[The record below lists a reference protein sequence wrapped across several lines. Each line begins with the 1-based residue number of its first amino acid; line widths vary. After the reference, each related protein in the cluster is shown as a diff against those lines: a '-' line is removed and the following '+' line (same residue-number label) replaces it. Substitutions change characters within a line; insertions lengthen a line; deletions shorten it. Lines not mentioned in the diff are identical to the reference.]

1 MKAQRLFELIG
12 LVEEDLV
19 LQAMETPRRQRF
31 PVGLAAAACLT
42 LCAVSLPLSGLLS
55 PKGAQME
62 SAPAEAPSA
71 PSAGAPGCAAEEFSF
86 LSYAGPILP
95 MIIPQITGLEASRD
109 LVISVTD
116 GSAAVSD
123 SYIFT
128 NHTEQDFSFTALYP
142 VCGSLS
148 AVDQIL
154 PTVTTNGADTETSLY
169 AGQYAGSFTAAYGS
183 GDDSR
188 RDNLLQPSSW
198 DHYDKILQ
206 DKDDAGYALVPMADL
221 SEPVTVYEFSDF
233 ITRPDYDAATLA
245 IEFTLPSEDTAVMT
259 YGFNGGTWSGTWRQY
274 DFFVPN
280 GIRRDISPKL
290 LILMGEDIGSYQLAG
305 YTDGSCEEPLSGLS
319 CHVERY
325 ESDMGTVL
333 ERLCQSYL
341 EQNASGAD
349 ISGILHSDPAN
360 IPPELFVRC
369 AAEILT
375 EYGVL
380 SESPAE
386 RYDFGRLDEVIQ
398 EALIMKRIFYTAF
411 NITLPAGEST
421 TITACSRR
429 AESFNFPGTER
440 SGITGFDFLTNG
452 LPTTL
457 TVEGV
462 SAEQLG
468 SNNLPAP
475 QAAPTPYHHYYFEI
489 SP

>member
-109 LVISVTD
+109 LVISVAD

-206 DKDDAGYALVPMADL
+206 DKDDAG
-221 SEPVTVYEFSDF
+221 
-233 ITRPDYDAATLA
+233 
-245 IEFTLPSEDTAVMT
+245 
-259 YGFNGGTWSGTWRQY
+259 
-274 DFFVPN
+274 
-280 GIRRDISPKL
+280 
-290 LILMGEDIGSYQLAG
+290 
-305 YTDGSCEEPLSGLS
+305 
-319 CHVERY
+319 
-325 ESDMGTVL
+325 
-333 ERLCQSYL
+333 
-341 EQNASGAD
+341 
-349 ISGILHSDPAN
+349 
-360 IPPELFVRC
+360 
-369 AAEILT
+369 
-375 EYGVL
+375 
-380 SESPAE
+380 
-386 RYDFGRLDEVIQ
+386 
-398 EALIMKRIFYTAF
+398 
-411 NITLPAGEST
+411 
-421 TITACSRR
+421 
-429 AESFNFPGTER
+429 
-440 SGITGFDFLTNG
+440 
-452 LPTTL
+452 
-457 TVEGV
+457 
-462 SAEQLG
+462 
-468 SNNLPAP
+468 
-475 QAAPTPYHHYYFEI
+475 
-489 SP
+489 